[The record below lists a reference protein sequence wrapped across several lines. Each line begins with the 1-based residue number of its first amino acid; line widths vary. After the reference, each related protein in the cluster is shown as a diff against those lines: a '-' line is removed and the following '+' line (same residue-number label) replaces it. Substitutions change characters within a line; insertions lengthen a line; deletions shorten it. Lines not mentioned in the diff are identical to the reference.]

1 MSAHLEKMQAC
12 HKLLE
17 SVLQEAY
24 HMDVLFFHTDGI
36 QVPNLDRGM
45 RDMMFESY
53 SQDSYL
59 NDMTQSREFHF
70 VSVKSNLGFYNVIVI
85 FPYADIDKVALLSVG
100 PFRDVE
106 VSPSYFNQIVKD
118 TNLPSAT
125 ILNMKYHYEGMPQ
138 APVSPVANIT
148 KQIITHFF
156 PEFANENLET
166 IQYTNSDNKI
176 SVSNEYLTMYNIDFA
191 EKYKKRLAKF
201 LEYIQK
207 GDLKLAQEALKK
219 FLHDSN
225 IVNSKNPTEWRHHL
239 HSLNHFCQL
248 ALMDTTVNP
257 AHILRQGFALQIQ
270 IDTLTSQAKLMHM
283 PNDICHKYCILVKNH
298 ANPDYSKTTR
308 DVMSYVQLHL
318 EEDISLSFLAEKFGK
333 NASTLSSTFSKD
345 TGTSLTS
352 FIHETRVKEATRLFN
367 TTEMSISDVALAVGY
382 QDFSYFSKIF
392 TKHMGRSPRVYKQER
407 ASLN

>member
-1 MSAHLEKMQAC
+1 MSSNLDKMQAC

-17 SVLQEAY
+17 SILQEAY
-24 HMDVLFFHTDGI
+24 HMDVLLFHADDV
-36 QVPNLDRGM
+36 QVPSLDRGM
-45 RDMMFESY
+45 RDMMWQSY
-53 SQDSYL
+53 NQDNYL
-59 NDMTQSREFHF
+59 NAMTQSREFHF
-70 VSVKSNLGFYNVIVI
+70 MSVKSNLGFYNLIII
-85 FPYADIDKVALLSVG
+85 FPYADSDKIALLSVG

-106 VSPSYFNQIVKD
+106 ISPSYFNQIVKD

-148 KQIITHFF
+148 KQIVSHFF
-156 PEFANENLET
+156 PEFTNVRLEA
-166 IQYTNSDNKI
+166 IQYTNSDNSI
-176 SVSNEYLTMYNIDFA
+176 SVSNEFLHMYNIDFA

-207 GDLKLAQEALKK
+207 GDLKEAQEALKK
-219 FLHDSN
+219 YLHDSN
-225 IVNSKNPTEWRHHL
+225 MINSKNPVEWRHNL
-239 HSLNHFCQL
+239 HALNHYCQL
-248 ALMDTTVNP
+248 ALFDSTVNP
-257 AHILRQGFALQIQ
+257 AHILRQGFTLQMQ
-270 IDTLTSQAKLMHM
+270 IDSLTSQAKLMHM
-283 PNDICHKYCILVKNH
+283 PNDICHKYCLLVKNY

-308 DVMSYVQLHL
+308 DVMSYVQLHM
-318 EEDISLSFLAEKFGK
+318 EEDISLSSLAERFGK

-352 FIHETRVKEATRLFN
+352 FIHETRIKEAIRLFN
-367 TTEMSISDVALAVGY
+367 TTEMSISEVALNVGY

-392 TKHMGRSPRVYKQER
+392 TKYMGRSPRAYKQER